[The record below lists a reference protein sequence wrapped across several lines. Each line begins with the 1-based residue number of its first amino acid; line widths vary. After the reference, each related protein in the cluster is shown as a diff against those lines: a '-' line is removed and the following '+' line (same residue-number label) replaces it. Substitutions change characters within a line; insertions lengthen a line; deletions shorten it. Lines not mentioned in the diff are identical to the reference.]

1 MLRQTLETN
10 GYRTLMAIDG
20 EEGVERFLKHQDA
33 IDLILMD
40 VIMPRKNGQR
50 AFEEIRALNPGVKV
64 IFMSGYTADIISQKG
79 FEGKEFEFL
88 AKPVFPEALLR
99 KVRKVINSGGC
110 RK

>member
-10 GYRTLMAIDG
+10 GYRTLVAIDG
-20 EEGVERFLKHQDA
+20 EEGVEKFRKYQDE

-40 VIMPRKNGQR
+40 VIMPRMNGQR
-50 AFEEIRALNPGVKV
+50 AFEEIRGLRPGVKI

-88 AKPVFPEALLR
+88 TKPVFPEALLL
-99 KVRKVINSGGC
+99 KVRKTINS
-110 RK
+110 